1 MTLLLLEKRR
11 TVSNCNYFTVYMN
24 FSFLHFQYWQIVAKY
39 TLKLECYLISYMLV
53 LLINTFIEDFDCTLT
68 NSFTQSTVPWILVAI
83 QATSST
89 FRTSLVDY
97 LSSISNTPNYSPSY
111 IPTAS
116 QGWTHLIRLIIVQE
130 EEPRWSGRCTRV
142 SGVSSTPK
150 TSANGAQ
157 QILLLI
163 KSRPDLPTCTSSK
176 SSGARY
182 ITREGS

>member
-11 TVSNCNYFTVYMN
+11 TVSNSDYFTVYMK
-24 FSFLHFQYWQIVAKY
+24 FSFLHFLHWQIVVKY
-39 TLKLECYLISYMLV
+39 IWKLNFDCYLV
-53 LLINTFIEDFDCTLT
+53 LSRHTFIERFHCTLT
-68 NSFTQSTVPWILVAI
+68 NPFTQSTVPLILIAN

-111 IPTAS
+111 KPTAS

-182 ITREGS
+182 IAREGS